1 LAINRRNKPGI
12 QKFLTNAAME
22 TSDEAFNGRIIKL
35 LSILGEAIL
44 GNNHMFGSEVQN

>member
-1 LAINRRNKPGI
+1 
-12 QKFLTNAAME
+12 ME